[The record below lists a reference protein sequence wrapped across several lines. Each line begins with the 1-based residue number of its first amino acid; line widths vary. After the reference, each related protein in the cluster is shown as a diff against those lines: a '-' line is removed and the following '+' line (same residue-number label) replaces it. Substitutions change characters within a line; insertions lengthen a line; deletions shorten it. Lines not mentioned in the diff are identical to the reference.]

1 MKIRVKFFATLREL
15 FGAEE
20 KEIELESGSDI
31 LDLLNILCDSSRRR
45 QMIFDNSGKPK
56 TYIQILKNRRPIQSL
71 DGIHTKLGEGDVV
84 GILPPVF
91 GG

>member
-45 QMIFDNSGKPK
+45 QMIFDNSGKLRP
-56 TYIQILKNRRPIQSL
+56 YIQVLKNRKPIQSL
-71 DGIHTKLGEGDVV
+71 GGIHVELKEGDLV